1 MSTHVSVNTYT
12 HTVTYVTQQMIR
24 SLKEIIK
31 WTGLDPN
38 RLFGSWETI
47 ESGIFTWLGS
57 RHLQLVT
64 LEIFNPRTDV
74 LIGRWDFELNYS
86 YGSED
91 DGSMWV
97 DTDAIRYA
105 LAKCGA
111 IPSTCDYQIKVQNAN
126 GAATVSG
133 WSSTTWRSTE
143 GFMMH
148 SVGTTIGANSLG
160 SQASYWRKVS

>member
-1 MSTHVSVNTYT
+1 MSTYVSVNTYT
-12 HTVTYVTQQMIR
+12 HSVTYVTQQMIR

-47 ESGIFTWLGS
+47 ENGIVAWLGS
-57 RHLQLVT
+57 RHLQLVA
-64 LEIFNPRTDV
+64 LEIFNPRTDA

-97 DTDAIRYA
+97 DTDAIKYA

-111 IPSTCDYQIKVQNAN
+111 IPFTCDYAIKVQNSQDAQS
-126 GAATVSG
+126 VIG

-143 GFMMH
+143 RFIMH
-148 SVGTTIGANSLG
+148 SVG
-160 SQASYWRKVS
+160 